1 MQLLGLAAVSATA
14 MLSMVQYAPAPFL
27 LLTEAAVETAGAVAA
42 AVGSLGGAVLG
53 GAASASVAHGISSS
67 TRRSPIDLPAGVS
80 QHSWDLCKGELD
92 GAHVKFS
99 GTTNCKSQ
107 IMPAPD
113 DTLLTVTVRLD
124 GLPAACM
131 DLATVLTGDP
141 TQDGGPVPTPMGSA
155 AIQYSDLTDDEWH
168 QVYNALKEHGYT
180 STS

>member
-42 AVGSLGGAVLG
+42 ADGSLGGAVLG

-99 GTTNCKSQ
+99 GTTN
-107 IMPAPD
+107 
-113 DTLLTVTVRLD
+113 LRLD